1 MGGSLFTFN
10 FSAMS
15 KKGIVR
21 VVIFLGVLILCD
33 SIFGMF
39 AKIIFY
45 SQKTGKYAR
54 LTYLVKTDTSAIII
68 LGSSHALKHF
78 IPDIIQDS
86 LHETVFNYGTNGQ
99 KLLFNKAI
107 YEIRARRSK
116 PKMVILNVD
125 ADWFFDKHNQQDRM
139 SDLFPYH
146 SIVGDIVF
154 DNFSP
159 KDRFI
164 GDLKFLSRTFPYN
177 STIVHV
183 IKYKLKPQYDQRGY
197 EPMDGAVDSLQ
208 FNAMLHSEGERSKMK
223 WLEPAYDSSLV
234 NLFSQLVDE
243 INKDNVGL
251 FVVFSPDL
259 LQPDRTEKYM
269 DDKVKKICADK
280 TVPTID
286 FSNSDVFNDRRLLF
300 HDVSHLNDSG
310 ARIFT
315 KMLVDSIKVRMGHYG
330 GGLH

>member
-1 MGGSLFTFN
+1 
-10 FSAMS
+10 MS
-15 KKGIVR
+15 KKGMVR
-21 VVIFLGVLILCD
+21 VVVFLVALILCD

-45 SQKTGKYAR
+45 TQKTGKYAR
-54 LTYLVKTDTSAIII
+54 LTYLVKTDTSAIIV

-86 LHETVFNYGTNGQ
+86 LQESAFNYGTNGQ

-139 SDLFPYH
+139 ADLFPYYGM
-146 SIVGDIVF
+146 VGDIVF
-154 DNFSP
+154 DNFSR
-159 KDRFI
+159 KDRFV
-164 GDLKFLSRTFPYN
+164 GHLKFLSRTFPYN
-177 STIVHV
+177 STIVHI
-183 IKYKLKPQYDQRGY
+183 IKYKLQPQYDQRGY

-208 FNAMLHSEGERSKMK
+208 LDAMLHAERERSKMK

-234 NLFSQLVDE
+234 NLFSQFIDE
-243 INKDNVGL
+243 INKDHVGL
-251 FVVFSPDL
+251 FVIFSPDL
-259 LQPDRTEKYM
+259 LKPDRTEVFM
-269 DDKVKKICADK
+269 DDKVKKICDNK
-280 TVPTID
+280 TVPVID
-286 FSNSDVFNDRRLLF
+286 FSNSDVFNDHRLLF
-300 HDVSHLNDSG
+300 RDVSHLNDSG

-315 KMLVDSIKVRMGHYG
+315 KMLIDSMKVKMEH
-330 GGLH
+330 LD